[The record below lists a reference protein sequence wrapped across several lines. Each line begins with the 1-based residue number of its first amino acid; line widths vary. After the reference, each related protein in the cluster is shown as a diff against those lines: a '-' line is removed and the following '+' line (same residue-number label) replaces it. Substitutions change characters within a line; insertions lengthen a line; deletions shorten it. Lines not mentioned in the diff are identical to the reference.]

1 MMEFL
6 LVYFMPSIITF
17 MVVFFGHCIWA
28 HKKAIK
34 NGWRKEDEVWDDDE
48 E

>member
-28 HKKAIK
+28 HKRAVK
-34 NGWRKEDEVWDDDE
+34 NGWRKEDEVWDDDKE
-48 E
+48 